1 MYIYVGTAWRL
12 NGHNPGLKGFR
23 CVQLHNVW
31 WQQIPIPYCSWEKGH
46 LSGVNMTGFYL
57 KSYVPLKTC
66 KDIVHKPFKVGGAD
80 ATQNGMVRNW
90 SPCLVAK
97 AVFGLPVST
106 CQYQE
111 QISSVEKYEFPP
123 RSSNESSILGKGC
136 SFFIVQIIT
145 CM

>member
-1 MYIYVGTAWRL
+1 M
-12 NGHNPGLKGFR
+12 
-23 CVQLHNVW
+23 VW
-31 WQQIPIPYCSWEKGH
+31 
-46 LSGVNMTGFYL
+46 
-57 KSYVPLKTC
+57 
-66 KDIVHKPFKVGGAD
+66 
-80 ATQNGMVRNW
+80 NW

>member
-46 LSGVNMTGFYL
+46 LSGVNTTGFYL

-66 KDIVHKPFKVGGAD
+66 KDIVHMICTIKNEHPLPRIDDSLELLGGNSYFSTLDICSWYWQVETGNPKTAFATRHGLQFRAMPFWVTSAPP
-80 ATQNGMVRNW
+80 TLNG
-90 SPCLVAK
+90 L
-97 AVFGLPVST
+97 
-106 CQYQE
+106 
-111 QISSVEKYEFPP
+111 
-123 RSSNESSILGKGC
+123 
-136 SFFIVQIIT
+136 
-145 CM
+145 